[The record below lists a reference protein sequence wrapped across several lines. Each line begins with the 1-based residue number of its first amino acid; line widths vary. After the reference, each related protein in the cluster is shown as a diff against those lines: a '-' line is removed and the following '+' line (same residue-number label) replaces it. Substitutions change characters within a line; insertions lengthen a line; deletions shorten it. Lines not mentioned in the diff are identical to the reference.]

1 MPKPI
6 TVTGAILYEN
16 HPPPVRGAASF
27 SDGRYYEFSGNV
39 EDGFHFVTAP
49 AWRAR
54 LAHQSHQVVRQP
66 RPRRGPPLVVPRERC
81 SERRDV
87 LTRAAG
93 RRRARR

>member
-6 TVTGAILYEN
+6 AVTGAILYEN

-49 AWRAR
+49 AWRTNRTRWFDNPAR
-54 LAHQSHQVVRQP
+54 DAALHSWF
-66 RPRRGPPLVVPRERC
+66 RGK
-81 SERRDV
+81 D
-87 LTRAAG
+87 AAN
-93 RRRARR
+93 AATS